1 MGQRVGRE
9 TVESAGGSGHGKQRG
24 RRKEEA
30 GNVSKSFMI
39 RFVPPLLPA
48 SCFLLP
54 ASCFLL
60 PASCFLLPISFLSQ
74 SPHSPSEPPPAPFR
88 AQARCAPGG
97 PVAAFRSDLP
107 NPSTDRVPG
116 PSRCR
121 FGRGFHACGCTP
133 SPGPVDRRSPRAI
146 R

>member
-60 PASCFLLPISFLSQ
+60 PASCFLSPSYLNLPIHR
-74 SPHSPSEPPPAPFR
+74 PNHHPPRSAPKHG
-88 AQARCAPGG
+88 ARPEE
-97 PVAAFRSDLP
+97 
-107 NPSTDRVPG
+107 
-116 PSRCR
+116 PSR
-121 FGRGFHACGCTP
+121 
-133 SPGPVDRRSPRAI
+133 RS
-146 R
+146 

>member
-60 PASCFLLPISFLSQ
+60 PASYLLLISI
-74 SPHSPSEPPPAPFR
+74 SPFTVR
-88 AQARCAPGG
+88 TTTR
-97 PVAAFRSDLP
+97 PVPR
-107 NPSTDRVPG
+107 PSTVRARRNRRGVP
-116 PSRCR
+116 
-121 FGRGFHACGCTP
+121 
-133 SPGPVDRRSPRAI
+133 
-146 R
+146 